1 MKKSVRIRLFSL
13 LVAAAV
19 LGGAVTAAAIMG
31 SPYETLKYA
40 VLDAVTERN
49 ATIEGI
55 ATLTVNGVQTENSKT
70 HSIQGDKSSLVYR
83 FDDEGNNVGF
93 YYSTNGLSVSSLGFV
108 MDDGTEWYSAS
119 VYRSDKY
126 YSGRSMAS
134 FFSDDERNSAAMR
147 FFELL
152 ADTVIGDLKNN
163 ITMTSENGVRRV
175 QGTLTE
181 SQVPE
186 IVKAGLDMLIEQS
199 GGGYHGGTNKVSFD
213 GRVYVYEDY
222 RINQGVKSVTV
233 CRQQVLPMTAEEREN
248 WDNGTFYEN
257 LGKEDFWG
265 ITYIDD
271 VPYIADGA
279 RTVVDDYK
287 VPATIDDY
295 GDYDEGD
302 LFSMPMKSLAIKYIH
317 GEADVDMDGNL
328 LRVNLS
334 GTCTVTDVFGRTSD
348 VEVKASAD
356 FSDIGTSDPACPIPG
371 AEQLLTPEFV
381 YSLFGNES
389 MSVYFTLNEDG
400 SINEDSV
407 TTTHPRGWTGMSPPM
422 PPMAAA
428 ADAPAYPY
436 AVAAPS
442 AYEVTTIVPAVPDVP
457 EVPETPEV
465 DW

>member
-1 MKKSVRIRLFSL
+1 LFSL
-13 LVAAAV
+13 VIAAVV

-40 VLDAVTERN
+40 ALDALTERN
-49 ATIEGI
+49 ATVDGA
-55 ATLTVNGVQTENSKT
+55 ATLTVNGVQLENAKT
-70 HSIQGDKSSLVYR
+70 YSIQGDKSFFEYM
-83 FDDEGNNVGF
+83 FDDEGNNIGF
-93 YYSTNGLSVSSLGFV
+93 SYSTNSLSVTSLGFA
-108 MDDGTEWYSAS
+108 MGDGKQWYAAN
-119 VYRSDKY
+119 VYPNDQHN

-134 FFSDDERNSAAMR
+134 FFSGEERNSAAMR

-163 ITMTSENGVRRV
+163 ITMTSENGVRRI

-199 GGGYHGGTNKVSFD
+199 SGNDWGSNEVSFD

-222 RINQGVKSVTV
+222 TINGGIKSVTV
-233 CRQQVLPMTAEEREN
+233 FRQQVIPMTAEEREN

-257 LGKEDFWG
+257 LVKEDFWG
-265 ITYIDD
+265 ITHIGG
-271 VPYIADGA
+271 VPYIADGE
-279 RTVVDDYK
+279 RIVVDEYNA
-287 VPATIDDY
+287 PTTADDY
-295 GDYDEGD
+295 SDYEDGDWYEIPVK
-302 LFSMPMKSLAIKYIH
+302 SMAIKYVH
-317 GEADVDMDGNL
+317 GEADVDKDGNL
-328 LRVNLS
+328 LRVDVS
-334 GTCTVTDVFGRTSD
+334 GTCTVTDVFGKTSE
-348 VEVKASAD
+348 VEVKVAAS

-381 YSLFGNES
+381 YSLFGNER
-389 MSVYFTLNEDG
+389 MCVYFTLNEDG
-400 SINEDSV
+400 SIDESSV
-407 TTTHPRGWTGMSPPM
+407 TTAHPRWSPGASGYAPVPPGPPM
-422 PPMAAA
+422 AAAA

-436 AVAAPS
+436 AVDAPS

-457 EVPETPEV
+457 EMPDL